1 MSWNGVR
8 PRWPQGELTGLPGYP
23 SWIYGGY
30 FQGRERKR
38 KVGKVRKVGRGRN
51 GMDGVETGDGRWMRG
66 RGKGKS
72 WGKGKGR
79 AGVVHVPANENIYD
93 LI

>member
-1 MSWNGVR
+1 M
-8 PRWPQGELTGLPGYP
+8 E
-23 SWIYGGY
+23 
-30 FQGRERKR
+30 
-38 KVGKVRKVGRGRN
+38 
-51 GMDGVETGDGRWMRG
+51 GVETGDGRWMRG